1 MPTLNHEEHEEKL
14 KLKSKVS
21 EIRNTPVLHC
31 SSLFTNPK
39 SAFRNPKSENG
50 LKPKVLSVPSVIL
63 YFFLLLMK
71 GNYR

>member
-1 MPTLNHEEHEEKL
+1 MPKLNHEEHEEKL

-21 EIRNTPVLHC
+21 EISNTPVLHC

-50 LKPKVLSVPSVIL
+50 LNQSALCEL
-63 YFFLLLMK
+63 C
-71 GNYR
+71 G